1 MNDHLKINLLIADIN
16 YPLTIRPEEEERIR
30 KAAKQ
35 VNDCINRYRQ
45 HYKNLSLGQTVP
57 MVAFHFAL
65 NNLQTEERNDT
76 EGYDRKIMELTRI
89 VEELIEEP

>member
-1 MNDHLKINLLIADIN
+1 MNDEIKINLHIADIN
-16 YPLTIRPEEEERIR
+16 YPLTIHPQEEERIR

-45 HYKNLSLGQTVP
+45 HYTKLPIGQVVP

-65 NNLQTEERNDT
+65 QCLQEEERNDT
-76 EGYDRKIMELTRI
+76 DGYDRKIMDLTQLM
-89 VEELIEEP
+89 EKQIEGQ